1 MSHLMVGI
9 VVGERG
15 CLDGGK
21 LLKQLGRK
29 VLLLGL
35 RLLWLRPKRDRRV
48 LGRRVLGE
56 HIGWERGKQQK
67 KETKCKGDHVAAKLE
82 SGHGRWSVY
91 PTVAK
96 ERNTVQPLSFSGS
109 EQESVTHPHEMGIL
123 IFWNSGY
130 TRQDERDGLDQSS
143 GLAGVSGLSSR
154 DQRTGENVEAM
165 GTAEARE
172 PEVGMFR
179 MWAEVERSL

>member
-1 MSHLMVGI
+1 MVFGWI
-9 VVGERG
+9 FRRSNSVV
-15 CLDGGK
+15 
-21 LLKQLGRK
+21 
-29 VLLLGL
+29 
-35 RLLWLRPKRDRRV
+35 WRV
-48 LGRRVLGE
+48 
-56 HIGWERGKQQK
+56 
-67 KETKCKGDHVAAKLE
+67 
-82 SGHGRWSVY
+82 SGFQSPVRF
-91 PTVAK
+91 
-96 ERNTVQPLSFSGS
+96 LGS